1 MLAYNSA
8 TMTQLIST
16 IAIAMGAS
24 WVSGINLYAAVATLG
39 LLGRFS
45 HLQLPGELEVLTS
58 WWVIGVAVAL
68 YVVEFVADKV
78 PYIDSTWDVIH
89 TFIRIP
95 AGAVLAASAFGD
107 FDRSIQVIALLLGGG
122 LALSSHGTKAATRA
136 MLNASPEPV
145 SNWIAS
151 IAEDIVAV
159 LSIVASVFVPVLI
172 FVIVG
177 AGLVISF
184 LVFRKILRFF
194 RQVARSIRGW
204 FAPAT

>member
-1 MLAYNSA
+1 
-8 TMTQLIST
+8 MTQLIST

-45 HLQLPGELEVLTS
+45 HLQLPGELQVLTS

-68 YVVEFVADKV
+68 YIVEFVADKV
-78 PYIDSTWDVIH
+78 PYVDSTWDVIH

-107 FDRSIQVIALLLGGG
+107 FDRSVQVIALLLGGG

-145 SNWIAS
+145 SNWVAS

-159 LSIVASVFVPVLI
+159 LSVVASVFVPVLI